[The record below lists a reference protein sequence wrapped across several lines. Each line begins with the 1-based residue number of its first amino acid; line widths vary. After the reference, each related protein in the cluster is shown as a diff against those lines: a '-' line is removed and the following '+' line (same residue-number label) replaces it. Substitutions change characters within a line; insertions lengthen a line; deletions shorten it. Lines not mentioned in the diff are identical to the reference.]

1 MNIFFDYD
9 GTLHDTEHVY
19 GEAVRASQAWL
30 LSMGYGEHK
39 DHSDEYLS
47 RYLGMT
53 IDDMWD
59 DFMPGLPAGI
69 RDTAAA
75 LVGRELHEGVLRGV
89 SRLYPGTKGALDELK
104 ARGHRLYVLTN
115 GSSEYLACHRK
126 VFGLDRWFTDYLC
139 ASDTPGMHKSELFGI
154 YRQTLEG
161 DCCVIGDR
169 YSDIEVGTKN
179 GIPAVACTWGFGS
192 ESEFVNAD
200 YVVNDYEELLELE
213 MMK

>member
-19 GEAVRASQAWL
+19 GEAVRAVYAKLRSL
-30 LSMGYGEHK
+30 GYGE
-39 DHSDEYLS
+39 DRALSDAYVS

-53 IDDMWD
+53 IEDMWA
-59 DFMPGLPAGI
+59 DFMPGIPEDI
-69 RDTAAA
+69 RRMGSE
-75 LVGRELHEGVLRGV
+75 LVGSELHEGVLRGV
-89 SRLYPGTKGALDELK
+89 SRLYPDTRGALDELK

-115 GSSEYLACHRK
+115 GSSEYLAVHRK

-139 ASDTPGMHKSELFGI
+139 ASDTPGMHKSELFGV

-213 MMK
+213 MLK